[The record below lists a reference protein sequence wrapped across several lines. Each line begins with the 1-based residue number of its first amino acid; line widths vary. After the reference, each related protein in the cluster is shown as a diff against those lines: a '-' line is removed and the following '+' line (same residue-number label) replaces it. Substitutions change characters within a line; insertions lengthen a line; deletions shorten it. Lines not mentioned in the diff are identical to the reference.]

1 MDCILVHDL
10 GTTGD
15 KAALFSLKGELLA
28 SHTEAYAT
36 RQTPGGGFEQN
47 PADWLSAVASAT
59 REVLAAARV
68 RPGDVAGISLSGHM
82 MGVVALDAEH
92 RPVRPAILHS
102 DIRASAQAR
111 RLRRGSLPERVLHI
125 SGNPLDVHYPWL
137 KIAWLRDSEPE
148 TYRAARL
155 FVQCK
160 DYVTSWL
167 TGCEPLTDFSDAS
180 LYGCWDLHRM
190 DWSQELCD
198 AAGIEMSR
206 LPRVAR
212 AGEKAGGLRRE
223 AARAL
228 GLLPDTPVFVGF
240 GDGASAAVGAGAW
253 EPGSCY
259 TYIGS
264 TAWVARTASAPVIDP
279 EGRLFALAIVP
290 ARFSSIGTVQ
300 SAGAAWDWAVT
311 RLCEAHFET
320 AESLAAAAPP
330 GAGGLLFLPYLAGER
345 SPVWN
350 DNARGVWF
358 GLSASHGV
366 GDLLRSVL
374 EGVSLALGGIL
385 CDICRCS
392 ANDAPEEIRAIG
404 GGARVRLWRQI
415 LADCFTRPCAFPDE
429 VGEATSRGA
438 FAAAAAGLGAI
449 AGLEESARL
458 VPPAHIVRPDAAR
471 SAVYEAMRPLF
482 EDLYSRL
489 KGAYD
494 DLARLRT
501 RLRALEVTDAAV

>member
-15 KAALFSLKGELLA
+15 KAALFSLKGELIA
-28 SHTEAYAT
+28 SHTEPYPT
-36 RQTPGGGFEQN
+36 RQLPGGGFEQN
-47 PADWLSAVASAT
+47 PADWLSAVAHAT
-59 REVLAAARV
+59 REVLHAARV

-82 MGVVALDAEH
+82 MGVVALDGDH

-102 DIRASAQAR
+102 DIRAAAQAR
-111 RLRRGSLPERVLHI
+111 RLRRGDLPARIHRI
-125 SGNPLDVHYPWL
+125 AGNPLDVHYPWL

-148 TYRAARL
+148 SYRAARL

-167 TGCEPLTDFSDAS
+167 TGSEPVTDYSDAS
-180 LYGCWDLHRM
+180 LYGCWDFHRM
-190 DWSQELCD
+190 DWSHELCE
-198 AAGIEMSR
+198 AAGIEQDR

-212 AGEKAGGLRRE
+212 AGEKAGELRPE
-223 AARAL
+223 AAKEL
-228 GLLPDTPVFVGF
+228 GLPAGVPVFIGL

-259 TYIGS
+259 TYVGS
-264 TAWVARTASAPVIDP
+264 TAWVARTAREPAIDP
-279 EGRLFALAIVP
+279 EGRLFTLAIVP
-290 ARFSSIGTVQ
+290 ERFTSIGTVQ

-330 GAGGLLFLPYLAGER
+330 GSNGLLFLPYLAGER
-345 SPVWN
+345 SPIWN

-358 GLSASHGV
+358 GLSSSHGV

-392 ANDAPEEIRAIG
+392 EGAPDEIRLIG

-415 LADCFTRPCAFPDE
+415 LADCFARPCAFPDE
-429 VGEATSRGA
+429 MGEATSRGA
-438 FAAAAAGLGAI
+438 YASAAVGLGAI
-449 AGLEESARL
+449 AGFQESARL
-458 VPPAHIVRPDAAR
+458 VPPAHTVRPVAAH
-471 SAVYEAMRPLF
+471 SALYQAMRPLF

-489 KGAYD
+489 KTAYD
-494 DLARLRT
+494 DLARLRV

>member
-1 MDCILVHDL
+1 MGCILVHDL

-28 SHTEAYAT
+28 SHTEPYPT
-36 RQTPGGGFEQN
+36 RQLPGGGFEQN
-47 PADWLSAVASAT
+47 PADWLAAVACGT
-59 REVLAAARV
+59 REVLRAARL
-68 RPGDVAGISLSGHM
+68 RPADVAGISLSGHM
-82 MGVVALDAEH
+82 MGVVALDGEH

-102 DIRASAQAR
+102 DIRAGTHAR
-111 RLRRGSLPERVLHI
+111 RLRKGDLPDRVCRI
-125 SGNPLDVHYPWL
+125 AGNPLDAHYPWL

-148 TYRAARL
+148 SYRAARL

-167 TGCEPLTDFSDAS
+167 TGREPVTDYSDAS
-180 LYGCWDLHRM
+180 LYGCWDFRRM
-190 DWSQELCD
+190 DWSDELCEVAGID
-198 AAGIEMSR
+198 RLRLPQVVAAGE
-206 LPRVAR
+206 R
-212 AGEKAGGLRRE
+212 AGTLRPE
-223 AARAL
+223 AARTL
-228 GLLPDTPVFVGF
+228 GLPSGVPVFVGF

-253 EPGSCY
+253 EPGACY
-259 TYIGS
+259 AYVGS
-264 TAWVARTASAPVIDP
+264 TAWVARTASSPAIDP
-279 EGRLFALAIVP
+279 ERRLFTLAIVP
-290 ARFSSIGTVQ
+290 GLFSSIGTVQ

-330 GAGGLLFLPYLAGER
+330 GSNGLLFLPYLAGER
-345 SPVWN
+345 SPIWN
-350 DNARGVWF
+350 DHARGVWF
-358 GLSASHGV
+358 GLSSSHGV

-392 ANDAPEEIRAIG
+392 EGAPGEIRLIG

-415 LADCFTRPCAFPDE
+415 LADCFARPCGVPDE

-438 FAAAAAGLGAI
+438 YAAAAV
-449 AGLEESARL
+449 GLEAIGGFHESARL
-458 VPPAHIVRPDAAR
+458 VPPAHTVRPVAAD
-471 SAVYEAMRPLF
+471 SALYQAMRPLF

-489 KGAYD
+489 RTAYD
-494 DLARLRT
+494 DLARLRV